1 MHDPFAVCG
10 IVFAARLDSFK
21 FVHHVMSLG
30 AHKHLTYLHKLKKA
44 KYFIESA
51 SKRYFVFKIWV
62 FIRFLLFPSS

>member
-10 IVFAARLDSFK
+10 IVFAASFK

-30 AHKHLTYLHKLKKA
+30 AHKDLMYLHKLKKA

-51 SKRYFVFKIWV
+51 SKRYFVFKICV